1 MEDLSK
7 VIKVINLIQDEL
19 VSLVK
24 LSGNLELSKTLYD
37 NVLINISNNLL
48 NFKILDNKLLEYNS
62 LYKSHIDIINYKL
75 EIINLE
81 INEIKSLYE
90 TSKEGYCKFLCIS
103 KGVKFTDLNIKIN
116 NSFKGILPILKD
128 VNNLQHIVLGET
140 IRIENKLF
148 KYGWLLSG
156 KNDINKSKID
166 ENIFKNNLFYK
177 YKEELKEALK
187 NRDMP
192 FNSESKTI
200 EGYIQSN
207 ISIITDCIDS
217 IFNIDDLD
225 ERDHK
230 ISINELNRTNEKY
243 LLDNCSDLED
253 IAMVIYTRDEEQD
266 KYKDIKLYNIKANY
280 VNYMNE
286 DLIRIRE
293 ENEILLKTKRKL
305 EIDNNS
311 IDSDNEDEDDLII
324 KNYYN
329 FKEVLIDTIT
339 LEYNNSDKVVSNDK
353 RPTATGY
360 GSDFPCCI
368 IKKFNIN
375 KHKTTSDKI
384 IFIINA
390 EDQNWG
396 GTGHINVRYTL
407 NNNNSE
413 IGFFINREKVQEEL
427 INSGI
432 EGINQIDNN
441 NNYLIEFSKQDLQN
455 DENILTFY
463 LFCPKWNGSIGYIK
477 NIKVN
482 KEVKIHGVN

>member
-103 KGVKFTDLNIKIN
+103 KGVKFTDLNVKIN

-225 ERDHK
+225 DRDHK

-293 ENEILLKTKRKL
+293 ENGILLKTKRKL

-311 IDSDNEDEDDLII
+311 IDSENEDDLII
-324 KNYYN
+324 KNYNN

-339 LEYNNSDKVVSNDK
+339 LEYNNSDKVVSNET
-353 RPTATGY
+353 RPIANGY

-368 IKKFNIN
+368 VKKFNIN